1 MTIKYVIQTAWSY
14 VCLAA
19 FLLVVLAVM
28 LLLFGCRL
36 LSPDGEPHAPGR
48 VDRDTFGVL
57 TNSVT
62 K

>member
-1 MTIKYVIQTAWSY
+1 MKKDR
-14 VCLAA
+14 LFA
-19 FLLVVLAVM
+19 FLLELV
-28 LLLFGCRL
+28 LLFAVGVLVGQLVVGCRL

-48 VDRDTFGVL
+48 VDRDMFGVTK